1 MKLSLF
7 LFISLVIGSVGCSS
21 APPKNYFPFQSF
33 LETEL
38 KNIDSLPIA
47 IFKYHTANGK
57 TDSTIIEKKEFGKIA
72 KGLLFIDLQN
82 ENINKHYKELV
93 LEDTDIKN
101 ISINYTTQNEAFPI
115 KSIQINTTTGTTQV
129 RSIYVERTETIDE
142 TLIIRKILWKSGKG
156 VLINSSYY
164 KNKQLLNNIT
174 EKFSWSIE

>member
-1 MKLSLF
+1 M
-7 LFISLVIGSVGCSS
+7 
-21 APPKNYFPFQSF
+21 
-33 LETEL
+33 
-38 KNIDSLPIA
+38 
-47 IFKYHTANGK
+47 
-57 TDSTIIEKKEFGKIA
+57 
-72 KGLLFIDLQN
+72 LFIDLQN

-101 ISINYTTQNEAFPI
+101 ISINYTTQNEVFPI
-115 KSIQINTTTGTTQV
+115 KTIQINTTTGTTEV

-156 VLINSSYY
+156 VLINSDYY

>member
-1 MKLSLF
+1 MKISLF
-7 LFISLVIGSVGCSS
+7 LFISFGIGLVGCSS
-21 APPKNYFPFQSF
+21 APPKNYFPFHSF

-72 KGLLFIDLQN
+72 KGLLFIDLQD
-82 ENINKHYKELV
+82 EKINKHYKELV

-101 ISINYTTQNEAFPI
+101 ISINYTTQNEALPI
-115 KSIQINTTTGTTQV
+115 KSIQINTTTGTTEV
-129 RSIYVERTETIDE
+129 RSIYVERTDSIDE
-142 TLIIRKILWKSGKG
+142 TIIIRKILWKSGKG
-156 VLINSSYY
+156 MLINSAYY
-164 KNKQLLNNIT
+164 KNKQLVKNIT

>member
-7 LFISLVIGSVGCSS
+7 LFISFVVGSVGCSS

-57 TDSTIIEKKEFGKIA
+57 TDSTIIEKKEFREIA

-82 ENINKHYKELV
+82 ENITKHYKELV
-93 LEDTDIKN
+93 LEDTDIKT
-101 ISINYTTQNEAFPI
+101 YQLT
-115 KSIQINTTTGTTQV
+115 IQPKMKLFQ
-129 RSIYVERTETIDE
+129 
-142 TLIIRKILWKSGKG
+142 
-156 VLINSSYY
+156 
-164 KNKQLLNNIT
+164 
-174 EKFSWSIE
+174 